1 MASKIRS
8 RSIASTQDA
17 IGSINL
23 MEPCASIDSKASI
36 INTIQLLMGAE
47 ETPVV
52 KLVKISDAWYTEFSG
67 NLFTRESPT
76 EDITQWQAVR
86 QLSSDSFD
94 KIKSEF
100 PGVTASF
107 SAAADGATYESN
119 ADVPQHVQEVAMMGG
134 GGGPDKYV
142 TYHAPAV
149 RRAREWR

>member
-1 MASKIRS
+1 
-8 RSIASTQDA
+8 
-17 IGSINL
+17 
-23 MEPCASIDSKASI
+23 
-36 INTIQLLMGAE
+36 
-47 ETPVV
+47 VV
-52 KLVKISDAWYTEFSG
+52 KLVKIGDAWYTEFSG

-76 EDITQWQAVR
+76 EDISQWQAVK

-100 PGVTASF
+100 PSSTATF
-107 SAAADGATYESN
+107 SATADGATHNSTG
-119 ADVPQHVQEVAMMGG
+119 DVPQHVQEVAMLGG